1 MRDLVDFIARALVD
15 HPEEIEVREL
25 DRGRRIELRVASSDL
40 GMMIGR
46 KGQTAKAMRTLLQAG
61 AREGRG
67 PELDISDG
75 SETSTE

>member
-25 DRGRRIELRVASSDL
+25 DRGRRIELRVSPSDL
-40 GMMIGR
+40 GKMIGR
-46 KGQTAKAMRTLLQAG
+46 KGQTAKAMRALLQAG